1 MNENENMEIQNN
13 TNQEPENLMRAEPS
27 MPQPDSSVQAEPSM
41 PQPESTGHTDQ
52 PQPDSS
58 DHADQ
63 SQPDSL
69 SHADQPQSGSAD
81 NLEQASGQ
89 QDCAASPAAA
99 SPADIPNAADTVRQS
114 GADGGSPAGM
124 LGGDGDGTA
133 EMISEGQITAMLYDQ
148 IMGVFGEGTQL
159 FTMEMPGRVLNQLDY
174 AYPMKDYNS
183 STLTKPY
190 AVAEN
195 EFRLTDN
202 MMDLAPI
209 VQGPSGNRLS
219 NTFETLINNY
229 TPDISNVRDFITD
242 KMELRLFLMETITD
256 EIDGEEITCSRIE
269 FCQRMYMR
277 YLKQKYEW
285 DQEKIEQHMK
295 ASSSGDLDGYAKWL
309 ATASWTKDQALE
321 NLFQDAVIRGFYHE
335 VLTILGFLDVQ
346 SPAERLAKAKA
357 NRRSSVR
364 RSLDASMEILPVQL
378 QPSNWFRSLSPNFSP
393 KDLTLDSQYLTEQYQ
408 AKKKI
413 LSSLESELRILLLN
427 QVDSTE
433 LQKMEVDLKDLKK
446 QMDDSEAE
454 QFKDFTDGLVEAM
467 KLIFEVV
474 SKGDI
479 AGLIQGGWTSLKE
492 KINGLDANFLSA
504 LGLSPELAEEI
515 GDKLFKYYE
524 NNLKYFQTYN
534 ELLEA
539 ELHYAKAKTNDYS
552 DQIEILK
559 ERISILSKEVAE
571 LEVIVASG
579 AVEKENYEGDAL
591 LPGNLYNEDSEFMD
605 IVFGRS
611 QVESRIRQNDDSI
624 YASVSSA
631 IGWFFSSVRAQ
642 GEYALSETKFMKN
655 FLSSDFTIGMRA
667 TKVTIDRGGWF
678 DEGILDL
685 TPSYRRLKTSIA
697 GGAGLTAKGILHAYK
712 ANSAMNNGTFN
723 VISQLTAAPDGGTY
737 ALPAIP
743 MSFLIVK
750 DVVMRAK
757 MSNVN
762 SQDYENFKKAAFS
775 SSASFMGFRLSGG
788 GAKESFCGLHQ
799 LSETEAQFI
808 LRIPG
813 PQILGW
819 FQELPAKDK
828 SGQYENLS
836 GSEYFEGMID
846 SLKTYRA
853 KLMELE
859 TMRKEQ
865 KTDTDCIVSTLRIPR
880 EE

>member
-1 MNENENMEIQNN
+1 MNVKNENMEMQNH
-13 TNQEPENLMRAEPS
+13 TEQETENI
-27 MPQPDSSVQAEPSM
+27 VQAEQTAQQSDSVV
-41 PQPESTGHTDQ
+41 QSEQ
-52 PQPDSS
+52 AAEVVQAIQQPD
-58 DHADQ
+58 Q
-63 SQPDSL
+63 
-69 SHADQPQSGSAD
+69 GSM
-81 NLEQASGQ
+81 
-89 QDCAASPAAA
+89 
-99 SPADIPNAADTVRQS
+99 ADTEQTAQQS
-114 GADGGSPAGM
+114 DWTNTAG
-124 LGGDGDGTA
+124 LHGGDGEGTS
-133 EMISEGQITAMLYDQ
+133 EMISEGQVTAMLYDQ

-202 MMDLAPI
+202 LMDLAPI
-209 VQGPSGNRLS
+209 VQGPSGSRLS
-219 NTFETLINNY
+219 STFETLINNY
-229 TPDISNVRDFITD
+229 TPDISNIRDFITD

-295 ASSSGDLDGYAKWL
+295 ASDSGDLDGYAKWL

-427 QVDSTE
+427 QVDSEE
-433 LQKMEVDLKDLKK
+433 LEKMEAELKTLKK
-446 QMDDSEAE
+446 RLDDEEAACFE
-454 QFKDFTDGLVEAM
+454 SYADGLVEAM
-467 KLIFEVV
+467 KLIFEVI
-474 SKGDI
+474 SKGNIVGLI
-479 AGLIQGGWTSLKE
+479 AGDKTSLMDT
-492 KINGLDANFLSA
+492 IANLDSNFLSA
-504 LGLSPELAEEI
+504 LGLDTELSQ
-515 GDKLFKYYE
+515 KLGGMLYDFYAK
-524 NNLKYFQTYN
+524 NLSYFETYN
-534 ELLEA
+534 ELMEA
-539 ELHYAKAKTNDYS
+539 ELQHAKAKTNDYS

-571 LEVIVASG
+571 LQVIVASG
-579 AVEKENYEGDAL
+579 AVEKEDYSGDTL

-611 QVESRIRQNDDSI
+611 QVESKIRQSDDSI

-631 IGWFFSSVRAQ
+631 VGWFFSSIRVQ
-642 GEYALSETKFMKN
+642 GETALSETKFMKS

-685 TPSYRRLKTSIA
+685 SSSYRRLKTSIA
-697 GGAGLTAKGILHAYK
+697 GGAGLTVKGILNAYK
-712 ANSAMNNGTFN
+712 TNSSISNGKFN
-723 VISQLTAAPDGGTY
+723 VISQLTAAPDGSTY
-737 ALPAIP
+737 TLPAIP

-757 MSNVN
+757 MSNVD
-762 SQDYENFKKAAFS
+762 SQDYENFKKVAFNS
-775 SSASFMGFRLSGG
+775 TSSFMGFRLSGG
-788 GAKESFCGLHQ
+788 GAKESFCGLHD
-799 LSETEAQFI
+799 LNETQAQFI

-828 SGQYENLS
+828 SGQYESLS
-836 GSEYFEGMID
+836 GSEYFEGMMD
-846 SLKTYRA
+846 SLKTYGS
-853 KLMELE
+853 KLRELE
-859 TMRKEQ
+859 DRKKHEDGQITMTTIRA
-865 KTDTDCIVSTLRIPR
+865 PR
-880 EE
+880 GEA